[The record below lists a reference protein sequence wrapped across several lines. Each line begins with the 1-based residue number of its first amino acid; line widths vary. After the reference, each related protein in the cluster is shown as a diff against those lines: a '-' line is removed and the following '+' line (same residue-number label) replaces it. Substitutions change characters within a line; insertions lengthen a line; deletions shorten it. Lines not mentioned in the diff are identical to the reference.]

1 MRVFEL
7 SKKVGVPSKDLVHEL
22 QKMGAKGVKNH
33 MSTLEDKYVTA
44 ITNKYLKKPTQAAT
58 APAAAKRTK
67 VLIKRKAQ
75 PVIEEPEVVSQTAPL
90 VKPQLEP
97 EIVQPA
103 PSKGQPRPVHAAVV
117 EAPAPPVVES
127 VPSPASVSPAP
138 ASATTLE
145 ADKKSVDK
153 KKLLKTDLFELAKK
167 EVNDRFR
174 ERFKKGR
181 KSPRGREEKL
191 VDYRYQG
198 VQWQGIKLPRRKEEK
213 HQKAAE
219 SRGVV
224 EITKPRRKGL
234 KLSPG
239 LTVKDFAE
247 QIGQKA

>member
-1 MRVFEL
+1 VHA
-7 SKKVGVPSKDLVHEL
+7 GVVD
-22 QKMGAKGVKNH
+22 A
-33 MSTLEDKYVTA
+33 
-44 ITNKYLKKPTQAAT
+44 
-58 APAAAKRTK
+58 
-67 VLIKRKAQ
+67 
-75 PVIEEPEVVSQTAPL
+75 
-90 VKPQLEP
+90 
-97 EIVQPA
+97 PA
-103 PSKGQPRPVHAAVV
+103 PSVA
-117 EAPAPPVVES
+117 ES
-127 VPSPASVSPAP
+127 VNASASVSPAS
-138 ASATTLE
+138 ASTAE
-145 ADKKSVDK
+145 SDKKVDK

-219 SRGVV
+219 FRGVV

-247 QIGQKA
+247 QIGQKAADVIRKLIEMGTMVTMNQPMDLTAAVMIAEVTA